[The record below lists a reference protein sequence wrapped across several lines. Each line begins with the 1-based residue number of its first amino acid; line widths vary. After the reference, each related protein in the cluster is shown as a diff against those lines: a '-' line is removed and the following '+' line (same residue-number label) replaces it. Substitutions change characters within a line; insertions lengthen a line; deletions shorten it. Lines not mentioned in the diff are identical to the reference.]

1 MDGSSFDRLVR
12 LTAEDASRRGVLKS
26 ALASAALGLGAIS
39 LLGVSDADAKKKKK
53 KRCKKA
59 GKACKN
65 NKQCCPG
72 KTKRFC
78 DVAQDDS
85 GGNEVCCGREGAKCG
100 GEDELGNA
108 IAPKCCIGE
117 AGETPQF
124 ACSSQTATPG
134 TCQLVPDET

>member
-1 MDGSSFDRLVR
+1 MTQTVLAPTRCVVPLLVR
-12 LTAEDASRRGVLKS
+12 LPVAFARRLLKASNC
-26 ALASAALGLGAIS
+26 ALGK
-39 LLGVSDADAKKKKK
+39 VTKKKTK

-100 GEDELGNA
+100 GEDEFGNA